1 MKDTFKFR
9 FAGSGGQGVI
19 LGTIILAEA
28 ALEEGYCVVQSQS
41 YGPEARGGSCKAEMI
56 ISKNEIDF
64 PKIETAD
71 CLAALTQ
78 KSLDKYIST
87 LAPDGT
93 LIIDSSLSTPEGWH
107 GRTERVDVIATV
119 YDVLKKPVT
128 VNIVALGAINAIL
141 GIASDETLENAVLA
155 RVPAGTEELNMKALE
170 EGRKLAAK

>member
-28 ALEEGYCVVQSQS
+28 ALSEGYNVVQSQS

-56 ISKNEIDF
+56 VSRQEIDF

-78 KSLDKYIST
+78 KALDQYIGSVNG
-87 LAPDGT
+87 DGV
-93 LIIDSSLSTPEGWH
+93 LIIDSSLTVPESWH
-107 GRTERVDVIATV
+107 GRTEKADIIATV

-128 VNIVALGAINAIL
+128 INIVALGAINAIL
-141 GIASDETLENAVLA
+141 GIASDKALEEAVLA
-155 RVPAGTEELNMKALE
+155 RVPKGTEELNMRALE
-170 EGRKLAAK
+170 EGRKLAGK

>member
-28 ALEEGYCVVQSQS
+28 ALNEGYHVVQSQS
-41 YGPEARGGSCKAEMI
+41 YGPEARGGSCKAEI
-56 ISKNEIDF
+56 IVSRNEIDF

-78 KSLDKYIST
+78 KALDEYIGSV
-87 LAPDGT
+87 APDGVV
-93 LIIDSSLSTPEGWH
+93 IIDSSLTAPESWH
-107 GRTERVDVIATV
+107 GRTEKVDVIATV

-128 VNIVALGAINAIL
+128 INIVALGAINAIL
-141 GIASDETLENAVLA
+141 GVASDEALTEAVLA
-155 RVPAGTEELNMKALE
+155 RVPAGTEELNLRALE